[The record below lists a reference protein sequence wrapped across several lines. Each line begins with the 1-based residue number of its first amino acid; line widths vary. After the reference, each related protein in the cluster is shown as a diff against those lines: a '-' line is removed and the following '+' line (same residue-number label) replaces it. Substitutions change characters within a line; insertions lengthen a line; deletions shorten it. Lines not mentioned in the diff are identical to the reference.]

1 MKHSFSCPN
10 LKNFELIKQTEN
22 LLTIKTRDKL
32 TSKIIVPIYKKRQIL
47 SIFLYLLIPWIFL
60 YINFL
65 CLRYLSI
72 YYLSVYLILA
82 TYSFWRQDNINPHSL
97 NTYIRNLTIW
107 KWFKNYFPISL
118 KQTAIL
124 DKNRN
129 YIFGYHPHGIL
140 PFGAIINFGTNANK
154 FDNLYPGI
162 KPHLVTLRTQFFIPF
177 YNIYLSFFGITDAS
191 KESINKI
198 LKNGPGSSCVIILGG
213 AKESLNAY
221 PESTK
226 LTLKNRKGFVK
237 LALLNGASLVPV
249 YSFGQNDSYNQIIY
263 NSDSLL
269 RIIQK
274 KLQQK
279 LGFSIPF
286 FYGTGIF
293 FKFGFLPRR
302 KPINTVIGK
311 PIHCPKIEIQNLRQ
325 IIIDYY
331 HNLYINE
338 LKKIYNKYKLI
349 YCPHGKPLEFV

>member
-1 MKHSFSCPN
+1 
-10 LKNFELIKQTEN
+10 
-22 LLTIKTRDKL
+22 D
-32 TSKIIVPIYKKRQIL
+32 
-47 SIFLYLLIPWIFL
+47 
-60 YINFL
+60 
-65 CLRYLSI
+65 
-72 YYLSVYLILA
+72 
-82 TYSFWRQDNINPHSL
+82 
-97 NTYIRNLTIW
+97 
-107 KWFKNYFPISL
+107 YFPISL

-226 LTLKNRKGFVK
+226 LTLKNRKGFIK

-274 KLQQK
+274 NFQQK
-279 LGFSIPF
+279 LGFAIPF

-302 KPINTVIGK
+302 KPINTIIGK